1 MGYFRTA
8 MLLAAMTA
16 LFMGIGYLVGGQT
29 GMVVA
34 FLVAAAMNLFAYWNS
49 DKMVLS
55 MYGAREVDERA
66 APELYGLVRQLAVNA
81 EIPMP
86 KVFIMDNPQPN
97 AFATGRNP
105 EHGAVA
111 VTTGLLERLNRDEL
125 AGVIAHELG
134 HIKHRDTLTMT
145 ITATLAGA
153 ISMLANFGFYFG
165 GGNRN
170 SDGIGPIGGLMLVI
184 LAPIAAALVQFGVS
198 RGREYEA
205 DRIGAEISRSAA
217 VARLCLAQ
225 DFQRG
230 GADPQSS
237 RRAQSSVGASLH
249 RQPAVRCAH
258 GQPLLHPPQCGEPH
272 RPARRDRRAHGPGR
286 RRAAFVA
293 SPRASGPWA
302 LGRAASLR
310 LPAARALGPEL
321 DSSEPPHDL

>member
-34 FLVAAAMNLFAYWNS
+34 FLVAAAMNLFTYWNS

-55 MYGAREVDERA
+55 MYGAREVDEPA
-66 APELYGLVRQLAVNA
+66 APELYGLVRQLAANA

-145 ITATLAGA
+145 ITATLAGS

-205 DRIGAEISRSAA
+205 DRIGAEISRKPLSLASALRKISSAA
-217 VARLCLAQ
+217 EQIPNPPAERNPASAHLFIVNPLSGARMDNLFSTHPNVQNRIAQ
-225 DFQRG
+225 LDEIAARMGQ
-230 GADPQSS
+230 GAGVQTLSP
-237 RRAQSSVGASLH
+237 R
-249 RQPAVRCAH
+249 
-258 GQPLLHPPQCGEPH
+258 
-272 RPARRDRRAHGPGR
+272 
-286 RRAAFVA
+286 
-293 SPRASGPWA
+293 PRASGPWGGA
-302 LGRAASLR
+302 
-310 LPAARALGPEL
+310 GPQVSGYRRRGPW
-321 DSSEPPHDL
+321 DQS